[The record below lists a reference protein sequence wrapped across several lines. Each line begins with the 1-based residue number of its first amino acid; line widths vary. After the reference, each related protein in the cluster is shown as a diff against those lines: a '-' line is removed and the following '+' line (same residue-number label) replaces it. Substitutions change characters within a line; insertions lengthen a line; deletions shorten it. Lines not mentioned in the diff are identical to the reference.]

1 MGKSQKRA
9 VKRGTRPEAEGQES
23 KHSTQGSISAGLAA
37 RYAAIAAARS
47 GPGPKAKE
55 SALPAKGL
63 VESAAKRLRPEVPT
77 AKLNTGA
84 TIPVIGFGTWKSK
97 PEEQRMA
104 VRTALECGYRHIDC
118 AAIYGNETEVGE
130 GLLASGVDREQIFIT
145 SKLWN
150 TEHEEASVEPA
161 CRKTLKDLGVEY
173 LDLYLIHWPVCLKK
187 GHSMPPGPNDFAD
200 VPFEETWK
208 AMEALV
214 EKGLVK
220 AIGLSNFSVPSLER
234 ILKVAKVKPAMLQI
248 EGHPY
253 LQQQKL
259 KEFCDKH
266 GILITAYGPL
276 GSPDRP
282 ARVFDKA
289 DPILLEDATLGEI
302 AKSAE
307 RTPADVCIRW
317 AVQRGTIVIPK
328 SVTPSRI
335 ESNLHAGLKNLPEEA
350 MAKLLTMDQHLRLF
364 KGVMW
369 TPEGTTGPIKD
380 AVKDLWND
388 IVD

>member
-1 MGKSQKRA
+1 
-9 VKRGTRPEAEGQES
+9 
-23 KHSTQGSISAGLAA
+23 
-37 RYAAIAAARS
+37 
-47 GPGPKAKE
+47 
-55 SALPAKGL
+55 
-63 VESAAKRLRPEVPT
+63 
-77 AKLNTGA
+77 
-84 TIPVIGFGTWKSK
+84 VIGFGTWKSK

-130 GLLASGVDREQIFIT
+130 GLKLSGVPREQVFIT

-150 TEHEEASVEPA
+150 ACHEEASVEPA
-161 CRKTLKDLGVEY
+161 CRKTLADLGIEY

-187 GHSMPPGPNDFAD
+187 GHAMPPGPDDFTD
-200 VPFEETWK
+200 IPFAETWK

-220 AIGLSNFSVPSLER
+220 AIGLSNFSIAMIES

-253 LQQQKL
+253 LQQEKL
-259 KEFCDKH
+259 NEFCNKH
-266 GILITAYGPL
+266 GILVTAYGPL

-282 ARVFDKA
+282 ARVLDKA
-289 DPILLEDATLGEI
+289 DPILLEDAALAEI
-302 AKSAE
+302 AKSAD
-307 RTPADVCIRW
+307 RAPADVCIRW

-335 ESNLHAGLKNLPEEA
+335 ESNLHAGLKQLPDDA
-350 MAKLLTMDQHLRLF
+350 MAKLKKMDQHLRLF
-364 KGVMW
+364 KGTLW
-369 TPEGTTGPIKD
+369 TPEGTKGPIKD

-388 IVD
+388 N